1 MSKTVDLELKKAFAE
16 LHQKTVETTKK
27 VQIADMQ
34 IESLKKSKQL
44 AELTTVEIKSLPDN
58 TTTYESVGR
67 MFMLTPVPTV
77 LENLSKKTASCSEK
91 IKTLEDNKS
100 FLEKSMKETEEHCR
114 ELVKQRKFQPE
125 K

>member
-44 AELTTVEIKSLPDN
+44 AELTTVEIK
-58 TTTYESVGR
+58 
-67 MFMLTPVPTV
+67 
-77 LENLSKKTASCSEK
+77 
-91 IKTLEDNKS
+91 DNKS